1 MKIILLFALASVSVC
16 WDNDGDSCQSSDET
30 PSAPFRCDSKYKEN
44 FAEDKVCMLHVLQN
58 YPELLVAGERLIC
71 KHYRNQ
77 MNKKEEFY
85 QGFKDE
91 LIEFLECLSC
101 SVGSI
106 VVLQESLGEVGAA
119 VGSAAGDVIKLVG
132 EIIHG
137 IGAAEPA
144 LDLLCIVS
152 SKLLTSECMEAITSH
167 QTPTIAQGIIDL
179 SSEMK
184 KPIMNVPH
192 VVGALGNVGCL
203 EDDAQ
208 NLNFDAIPVE
218 TTADLCK
225 ILSPLVDTLLGDIKP
240 TLKDVLSN
248 LESEGEL
255 QLSSEFRALLKSM

>member
-44 FAEDKVCMLHVLQN
+44 FAEDKVCMLHVLQ
-58 YPELLVAGERLIC
+58 
-71 KHYRNQ
+71 
-77 MNKKEEFY
+77 
-85 QGFKDE
+85 
-91 LIEFLECLSC
+91 ECLSC

>member
-144 LDLLCIVS
+144 LDLLCIV
-152 SKLLTSECMEAITSH
+152 H